1 VWSGRGANLLEVGRD
16 GGEGEDLEAEDIEA
30 VLRVVVDRVLFA
42 GGGLTDHG
50 PASHHRVSLSW
61 TRSRWSP
68 LSKGFA

>member
-1 VWSGRGANLLEVGRD
+1 
-16 GGEGEDLEAEDIEA
+16 
-30 VLRVVVDRVLFA
+30 VLFA
-42 GGGLTDHG
+42 GGGLTDHE